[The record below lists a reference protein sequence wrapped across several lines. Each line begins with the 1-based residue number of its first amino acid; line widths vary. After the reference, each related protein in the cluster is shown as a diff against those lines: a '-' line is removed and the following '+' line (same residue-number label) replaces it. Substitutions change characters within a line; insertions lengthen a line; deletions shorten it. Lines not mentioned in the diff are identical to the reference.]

1 MKRWTKIEGLR
12 IHVCLCA
19 RLYVLAKIEGKNDH
33 ESGERAVGFQKMGS
47 MLYVE
52 GEGGSINDVRV

>member
-1 MKRWTKIEGLR
+1 MPDFMSRRKSKIKTTMSLGSVRWG
-12 IHVCLCA
+12 
-19 RLYVLAKIEGKNDH
+19 
-33 ESGERAVGFQKMGS
+33 KMGS